1 MSSENALLEL
11 LGPARH
17 QTYMDAAAGTP
28 QRAAELYEW
37 SNKLAGAWHSHIAY
51 VEVAVRNAI
60 DRQLCTWNASQVRP
74 DGSRYSRDWTCPNG
88 AADEIYAII
97 GRKISEARTSATNE
111 ARRRPA
117 SHPRHDTSP
126 THDDVVAQM
135 TFGVWTR
142 LVLHPPEFSDSRPQ
156 RTGCKQR
163 DLWEKCL
170 HMTFPGAPTG
180 DAGRLKTG
188 RQLEGIRRIRNRIAH
203 HDNLLEIDNIARLN
217 GSLTLLKYINP
228 AFPDL
233 VMAHN
238 TLRRVAKEDPR
249 IYW

>member
-11 LGPARH
+11 LGSARH
-17 QTYMDAAAGTP
+17 QTYIDAAAGNP

-74 DGSRYSRDWTCPNG
+74 DGTPYSGDWTRANG
-88 AADEIYAII
+88 TAEDIYTII
-97 GRKISEARTSATNE
+97 GRSISEAHASAANE

-135 TFGVWTR
+135 TFGLWTR
-142 LVLHPPEFSDSRPQ
+142 LVLHPPEFSGSSPG
-156 RTGCKQR
+156 RTGSNSVIS
-163 DLWEKCL
+163 
-170 HMTFPGAPTG
+170 G
-180 DAGRLKTG
+180 
-188 RQLEGIRRIRNRIAH
+188 
-203 HDNLLEIDNIARLN
+203 
-217 GSLTLLKYINP
+217 GSAST
-228 AFPDL
+228 
-233 VMAHN
+233 
-238 TLRRVAKEDPR
+238 
-249 IYW
+249 

>member
-60 DRQLCTWNASQVRP
+60 DRQLRTWNASQVRP
-74 DGSRYSRDWTCPNG
+74 DGTSYSGDWTRANG
-88 AADEIYAII
+88 TAEEIYTII
-97 GRKISEARTSATNE
+97 GRSISEAHASAANE
-111 ARRRPA
+111 ARRRPE

-135 TFGVWTR
+135 TFGLWTR
-142 LVLHPPEFSDSRPQ
+142 LVLHPPEFSGSGPG
-156 RTGCKQR
+156 RTGVKQR
-163 DLWEKCL
+163 DLWRKCL
-170 HMTFPGAPTG
+170 YLAFPGAPKGDTG
-180 DAGRLKTG
+180 RIKTG

-203 HDNLLEIDNIARLN
+203 HDNLLKIDTTARLN
-217 GSLTLLKYINP
+217 GSLTLLRYINP
-228 AFPDL
+228 SFPNL

-238 TLRRVAKEDPR
+238 TLRRLVKEDPR
-249 IYW
+249 IHW

>member
-1 MSSENALLEL
+1 MPRENALLEL
-11 LGPARH
+11 LGSARH
-17 QTYMDAAAGTP
+17 QTYMDAATGNP

-97 GRKISEARTSATNE
+97 GRKISEARTSAANE

-142 LVLHPPEFSDSRPQ
+142 LGVLP
-156 RTGCKQR
+156 
-163 DLWEKCL
+163 WEVVN
-170 HMTFPGAPTG
+170 GA
-180 DAGRLKTG
+180 
-188 RQLEGIRRIRNRIAH
+188 E
-203 HDNLLEIDNIARLN
+203 
-217 GSLTLLKYINP
+217 
-228 AFPDL
+228 
-233 VMAHN
+233 V
-238 TLRRVAKEDPR
+238 V
-249 IYW
+249 